1 MAVETWEGPLPEALA
16 EEILSAYRDIFG
28 QIDEL
33 KFRHRVAAS
42 PGLLTLTARENGV
55 LAGFKI
61 GYELEPGVFYSWL
74 GGVREPFRRLGIA
87 RILMERQHARCR
99 AQGYTL
105 VRTKTYNRWKNMLIL
120 NLQCGFDITDVLEK
134 ADGEKQIV
142 LEKKL

>member
-1 MAVETWEGPLPEALA
+1 MSVETWEGPLPDALA
-16 EEILSAYRDIFG
+16 GEILTAYREIFG

-33 KFRHRVAAS
+33 KFRQRIATA
-42 PGLLTLTARENGV
+42 PGLTTLLARENGV

-61 GYELEPGVFYSWL
+61 GYELEPGIFYSWL

-99 AQGYTL
+99 AQGYAS
-105 VRTKTYNRWKNMLIL
+105 VRTKTYNRWKNMLVL
-120 NLQCGFDITDVLEK
+120 NLQCGFDIVAVLEK
-134 ADGEKQIV
+134 AGGEKQIV